1 MPAPLQW
8 LRYGERFGFEAV
20 LGHAPRPVEM
30 RQMVACENVV
40 NAYNSRQAAEDWV
53 TWAKD
58 SPESA
63 RTLNEALKAAEYGE

>member
-1 MPAPLQW
+1 
-8 LRYGERFGFEAV
+8 
-20 LGHAPRPVEM
+20 M

-40 NAYNSRQAAEDWV
+40 NAYNARAAAEDWV

-58 SPESA
+58 NPDAA